1 MEKQSASRSEQAPTS
16 TIYSYY
22 VLLVLTLVYM
32 FSTVD
37 RTLISVLA
45 EPIKAEF
52 GLSDGQLGLLTGLA
66 FAISYSI
73 AGIPLGLLVDR
84 VRRATLL
91 ASLVTIWSG
100 LTFLSGMATSAIA
113 LALARIGVGASE
125 AGASPASMSMIT
137 DYFPKERRGLALS
150 IFYMST
156 PIGVALTFSIGGA
169 IAAAH
174 GWHVAFFVAGGPG
187 LVLASLIFFTVREP
201 IRGRFDPVESAEP
214 AEHGEAPE
222 RHRLRRAVG
231 TLLSIRPLLYLLLAA
246 VCVVIAQ
253 AGLGA
258 FFSPFLIRVH
268 EMSVAEAG
276 YAIGAV
282 KGPTG
287 IIGLLAGGLVADQL
301 AKRSLDG
308 GIRIVG
314 ILMALA
320 AAFAIATVTVPS
332 WTLALALTGCFNF
345 LNYTYYGATFA
356 TYMTL
361 APVRMR
367 GTLAGIFAVAM
378 TMIGYGFGPPLAG
391 LSSDLFASLGV
402 VEPLRWALVVTASFF
417 ALGGLIFLRAAAA
430 IKKLEH
436 AGSGDHPAP

>member
-1 MEKQSASRSEQAPTS
+1 MEKQSAAESPAPS
-16 TIYSYY
+16 SSIYSYY
-22 VLLVLTLVYM
+22 VLCVLTLVYM

-52 GLSDGQLGLLTGLA
+52 GLSDGELGLLTGLA
-66 FAISYSI
+66 FAISYAL

-84 VRRATLL
+84 VRRTRLL
-91 ASLVTIWSG
+91 ASLVAVWSC
-100 LTFLSGMATSAIA
+100 LTFLSGMATSAIT

-169 IAAAH
+169 IAAEH

-187 LVLASLIFFTVREP
+187 IILASLILFTIKDP
-201 IRGRFDPVESAEP
+201 IRGRFDGGDPVKARE
-214 AEHGEAPE
+214 GYRFREA
-222 RHRLRRAVG
+222 VS
-231 TLLSIRPLLYLLLAA
+231 TLISTRPLLYLLIAA

-287 IIGLLAGGLVADQL
+287 IIGLLAGGLVADRL

-314 ILMALA
+314 VLMALA
-320 AAFAIATVTVPS
+320 AAFAVATVMVPS
-332 WTLALALTGCFNF
+332 WTLALVLTGCFNF

-361 APVRMR
+361 APAHMR
-367 GTLAGIFAVAM
+367 GVLAGIFAVAM

-391 LSSDLFASLGV
+391 VSSDLFGAMGV
-402 VEPLRWALVVTASFF
+402 AEPLRWALVVTASFF
-417 ALGGLIFLRAAAA
+417 ALGGLVFLRAAAA
-430 IKKLEH
+430 IKRMELSRDPER
-436 AGSGDHPAP
+436 PA